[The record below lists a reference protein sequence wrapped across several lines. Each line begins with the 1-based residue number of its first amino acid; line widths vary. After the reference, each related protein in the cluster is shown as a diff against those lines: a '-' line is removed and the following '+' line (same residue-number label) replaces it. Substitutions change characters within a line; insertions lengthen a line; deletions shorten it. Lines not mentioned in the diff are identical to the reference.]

1 MSLIQ
6 ISDIQKVFTLDHV
19 LVKAI
24 KTMTLNIDKGE
35 FVSIIGPSG
44 SGKTTLLHILGCLSR
59 PTSGS
64 YLFDGIDVTHMN
76 DQQLAGIRSKRIGF
90 IFQSFNLLPS
100 VSAVSNVSLPLIYND
115 TDIPKRQQ
123 KAKEMLSSL
132 GLSHRLKH
140 YPNQLSGGEQQ
151 RVAIARALVCNPDII
166 LADEPTGNLDTT
178 NGMQIMEILSNL
190 HKQGKTV
197 IIVTHNEKI
206 AKMTNRMICVED
218 GKIFNQ
224 Q

>member
-1 MSLIQ
+1 MSLIK
-6 ISDIQKVFTLDHV
+6 ISDIKKVFTLDHV

-24 KTMTLNIDKGE
+24 KHMTLNIDKGE

-76 DQQLAGIRSKRIGF
+76 DEQLAAIRSKRIGF

-100 VSAVSNVSLPLIYND
+100 VSAVSNVSLPLIYNN
-115 TDIPKRQQ
+115 TDMAKRQV
-123 KAKEMLSSL
+123 KAKDMLSSL

-151 RVAIARALVCNPDII
+151 RVAIARALVCDPDII
-166 LADEPTGNLDTT
+166 LADEPTGNLDSQ

-206 AKMTNRMICVED
+206 AKMTDRMICVED
-218 GKIFNQ
+218 GFIK
-224 Q
+224 

>member
-76 DQQLAGIRSKRIGF
+76 DEQLAGIRSKRIGF